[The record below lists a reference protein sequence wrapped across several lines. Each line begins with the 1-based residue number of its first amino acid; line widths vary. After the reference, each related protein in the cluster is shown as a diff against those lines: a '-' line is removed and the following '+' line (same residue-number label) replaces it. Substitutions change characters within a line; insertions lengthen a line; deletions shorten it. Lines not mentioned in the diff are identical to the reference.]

1 MSWVFKK
8 FVRIARRIVGMG
20 VTTKKE
26 VELDESYN
34 NATERHSLFLE
45 FVAES

>member
-8 FVRIARRIVGMG
+8 FILVARRVVRMG

-34 NATERHSLFLE
+34 NATERHSLLLE
-45 FVAES
+45 FVAET